1 MPEFTSSTVLILLI
15 SSLGLLVLLLAL
27 VIGIS
32 RRLKRME
39 HWLSSQPGPA
49 ESAPSHAETSAGGA
63 FETFLKEDPARRA
76 LTKAEQF
83 AEYRKWRQDKGL
95 NWTNS

>member
-15 SSLGLLVLLLAL
+15 SAVGLLILLLAM

-39 HWLSSQPGPA
+39 YRLASQLGPV
-49 ESAPSHAETSAGGA
+49 ESTPSLAETSAGGA
-63 FETFLKEDPARRA
+63 FETFLKENPARRS

-83 AEYRKWRQDKGL
+83 AQYRKWRQDKGL

>member
-1 MPEFTSSTVLILLI
+1 MFEIAASTVLILLV
-15 SSLGLLVLLLAL
+15 SALGLLVLLLAM

-32 RRLKRME
+32 RRLKRVE
-39 HWLSSQPGPA
+39 HWLSSQPGPV
-49 ESAPSHAETSAGGA
+49 ESVPSHAETSAGGA
-63 FETFLKEDPARRA
+63 FETFLSEDPVRRA

-83 AEYRKWRQDKGL
+83 AQYRKWRQEQGL